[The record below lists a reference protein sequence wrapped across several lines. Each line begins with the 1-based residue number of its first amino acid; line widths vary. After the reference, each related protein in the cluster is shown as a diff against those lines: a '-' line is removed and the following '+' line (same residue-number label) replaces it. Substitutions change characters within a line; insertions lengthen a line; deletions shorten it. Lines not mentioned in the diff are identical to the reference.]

1 MSHGMIPEG
10 LFRIRWGSDARLLPD
25 GWLVDER
32 IGRINGLYSLAQ
44 FQEGVLVFSSSPF
57 TPC

>member
-1 MSHGMIPEG
+1 MSRGMIPEG
-10 LFRIRWGSDARLLPD
+10 LFRIQWGSDARL
-25 GWLVDER
+25 R
-32 IGRINGLYSLAQ
+32 IGRINGLYNLAQ